1 MTAPLC
7 LITGVGPGTGSA
19 LLPYIQTAADFF
31 ESGNVDN
38 GLNERERIPMMN
50 RIHTANPGRAH
61 SDSPIGLFGE
71 KEGMLWED
79 PLLKPR
85 KDIVYR

>member
-1 MTAPLC
+1 
-7 LITGVGPGTGSA
+7 
-19 LLPYIQTAADFF
+19 
-31 ESGNVDN
+31 
-38 GLNERERIPMMN
+38 MMN
-50 RIHTANPGRAH
+50 RCSTANPGRDYTN
-61 SDSPIGLFGE
+61 SRTGLFGE

>member
-1 MTAPLC
+1 
-7 LITGVGPGTGSA
+7 
-19 LLPYIQTAADFF
+19 
-31 ESGNVDN
+31 
-38 GLNERERIPMMN
+38 MMN
-50 RIHTANPGRAH
+50 RIHTANSSRVHA
-61 SDSPIGLFGE
+61 DSRIGLFGD

>member
-1 MTAPLC
+1 
-7 LITGVGPGTGSA
+7 
-19 LLPYIQTAADFF
+19 
-31 ESGNVDN
+31 
-38 GLNERERIPMMN
+38 MMN
-50 RIHTANPGRAH
+50 RIHTENPGRAY
-61 SDSPIGLFGE
+61 SNSRIVLFGD

>member
-1 MTAPLC
+1 
-7 LITGVGPGTGSA
+7 
-19 LLPYIQTAADFF
+19 
-31 ESGNVDN
+31 
-38 GLNERERIPMMN
+38 MMN
-50 RIHTANPGRAH
+50 RIHTANPGRVY
-61 SDSPIGLFGE
+61 SDSRIGLFGD

>member
-1 MTAPLC
+1 
-7 LITGVGPGTGSA
+7 
-19 LLPYIQTAADFF
+19 
-31 ESGNVDN
+31 
-38 GLNERERIPMMN
+38 MMN
-50 RIHTANPGRAH
+50 RIHTANPGRAY
-61 SDSPIGLFGE
+61 SNSRIGLFGE